1 MIVGVAD
8 THTVVWYLYAD
19 KRLSANAQAFI
30 TNTLSSGDEIG
41 IASITLVEIVYLI
54 ERQRIAVETLTTLAS
69 ELESS
74 HSVFAEI
81 PLNLS
86 IIRTLTLV
94 DRNQIPELPDRI
106 IAASALHLN
115 IPIISRDHKIQ
126 SSAIQTIW

>member
-19 KRLSANAQAFI
+19 KRLSATAQAFI
-30 TNTLSSGDEIG
+30 TNTLSSGDEID
-41 IASITLVEIVYLI
+41 ISSITLVELVHPI

-69 ELESS
+69 EQDSA

-86 IIRTLTLV
+86 IIRTLTRV

-115 IPIISRDHKIQ
+115 IPVIRRDHKIQ